1 MSQLIILPTPEARP
15 QADIEAGLMLHT
27 LNATLA
33 QRVHD
38 HKDFYRKFWYST
50 VSPDDLLV
58 AMGEYAL
65 VLLGAA
71 QENLEHISRLA
82 GIVGKTLHDFI
93 LPEDYEPK
101 RAFVV
106 TDGVVTL
113 APPAEGYDVWGNL
126 VPVE

>member
-1 MSQLIILPTPEARP
+1 MSQLIILPTPEVRP
-15 QADIEAGLMLHT
+15 QAEIEAGQMLHA

-38 HKDFYRKFWYST
+38 HKVFYRKFWKST
-50 VSPDDLLV
+50 VTPDALLV
-58 AMGEYAL
+58 AMGAYAG

-71 QENLEHISRLA
+71 GENLEHISRLA
-82 GIVGKTLHDFI
+82 AIVGKTLHDFI
-93 LPEDYEPK
+93 APEDYEPP

-113 APPAEGYDVWGNL
+113 APPADGYDAWGNL
-126 VPVE
+126 IPVE